1 MRRFFLPLF
10 IALATAVAVF
20 IALSA
25 WALPARVATH
35 FAWGGVP
42 NGWMGRESY
51 LAVITLAATLLPLAL
66 AALISGLPRA
76 FPQALNVPNRDYWLA
91 SERRNAALA
100 ALAGFGWALACLVT
114 LFVAGMHWTIVGAHA
129 SVPPRLAETHVHA
142 LVLGFAVGLG
152 AWLIALLLRFRRMD

>member
-25 WALPARVATH
+25 AALPARVATH
-35 FAWGGVP
+35 FALGGVP

-51 LAVITLAATLLPLAL
+51 LTVITLAGTLLPLAL
-66 AALISGLPRA
+66 AALISGLPRV
-76 FPQALNVPNRDYWLA
+76 FPWALNVPNRDYWLA
-91 SERRNAALA
+91 SERRNAVLA

-114 LFVAGMHWTIVGAHA
+114 LFVAGMHWTILGAHT